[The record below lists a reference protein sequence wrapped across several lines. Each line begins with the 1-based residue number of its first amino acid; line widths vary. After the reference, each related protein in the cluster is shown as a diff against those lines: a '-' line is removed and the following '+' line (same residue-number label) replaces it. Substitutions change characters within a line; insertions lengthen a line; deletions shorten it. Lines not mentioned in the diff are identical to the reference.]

1 MSDHKLITIVVL
13 NYNGYSDTID
23 CLKSLED
30 LAYSPFAVV
39 LIDNASIDDSV
50 SRIAGWCS
58 DRFALHF
65 VENDASPPGTATVFH
80 NGAESSGS
88 ENFPQLYFVKNKE
101 NIGFAAGCNQG
112 IRLAAS
118 MASHYVWLLNND
130 TVVNSASLSIL
141 ANYLSDHP
149 VCQVATPQIRLFN
162 EPDRIWNCGGILKWY
177 GARKYFFV
185 HRPVTEL
192 PEQETIDITFV
203 TGCAPLI
210 RSSLLQER
218 GGFTEKFFFGE
229 EDYEFSLRMK
239 KAKAK
244 MVCCLKSVIYHKVGV
259 SVDRSSNDSFTAK
272 IYIYYLNRFINLRSY
287 WPYFF
292 WYGWRLIY
300 AGYIERLLRKK
311 TDCRPLERYRF
322 IKKLMQDSNEMNG
335 VNRQT
340 FLKILDDPS
349 FYFQRS

>member
-1 MSDHKLITIVVL
+1 MSDDKLIAIVVL

-30 LAYSPFAVV
+30 LTYSPYVVV

-50 SRIAGWCS
+50 GRITDCFS
-58 DRFALHF
+58 NRFALHF
-65 VENDASPPGTATVFH
+65 VDNDDSPSQTVAMFHEGTRD
-80 NGAESSGS
+80 SGS
-88 ENFPQLYFVKNKE
+88 EEYSQLFLVQNRE

-112 IRLAAS
+112 IRLALS
-118 MASHYVWLLNND
+118 MGSHYIWLLNND
-130 TVVNSASLSIL
+130 TVVDSDSLLIL

-149 VCQVATPQIRLFN
+149 ACQVATPQIRLFN
-162 EPDRIWNCGGILKWY
+162 EPDRIWNCGGLLKWY

-192 PEQETIDITFV
+192 PEQEKIDITFV

-210 RSSLLQER
+210 RSSLLQEK

-239 KAKAK
+239 KAKVK
-244 MVCCLKSVIYHKVGV
+244 MVCCLKSVIYHKVGM
-259 SVDRSSNDSFTAK
+259 SVDRSSNDSFIGR
-272 IYIYYLNRFINLRSY
+272 IYIHYLNRFINLRSY

-300 AGYIERLLRKK
+300 AGYIDRLLRKK
-311 TDCRPLERYRF
+311 TDCRPFDRYRF
-322 IKKLMQDSNEMNG
+322 IKKLMQDSREMNG
-335 VNRQT
+335 VDRQT
-340 FLKILDDPS
+340 FLKILNDPS
-349 FYFQRS
+349 AYFEKP